1 MDATLQSLK
10 SHLHTYRK
18 LDEDLKV
25 LNSKAQELRRE
36 RRDVE
41 TEMSGILSRPE
52 FQQYDKLEIKEDGSI
67 VKIQRPGTWTKGWTM
82 SKSELMDGLDLYF
95 SRNSDSTSAEGC
107 YEFLVERQ
115 KAKMVA
121 NEFAFDRTIPSP
133 PSKKMRM

>member
-1 MDATLQSLK
+1 MEASLLTLK
-10 SHLHTYRK
+10 KHLHTYRK
-18 LDEDLKV
+18 LDEDLKE
-25 LNSKAQELRRE
+25 LNAKAQEIRRE
-36 RRDVE
+36 RKDVE
-41 TEMSGILSRPE
+41 AGMSSILSLPE
-52 FQQYDKLEIKEDGSI
+52 FQQYDKLEIKEDGSM

-95 SRNSDSTSAEGC
+95 SKHDGYASAEGC

-115 KAKMVA
+115 KSKMVA